1 MNLKSHARKYGG
13 KSNLCFFFLLDTDG
27 TGRGTSFC
35 LSMFFL
41 NSYFLANISV
51 VSIAPQLAKIIFYV
65 NFQVR
70 HE

>member
-1 MNLKSHARKYGG
+1 MNLKSHARKYGV
-13 KSNLCFFFLLDTDG
+13 KSLLCFFFLLDADG

-35 LSMFFL
+35 LSMFFSFL
-41 NSYFLANISV
+41 NFLAKFPV
-51 VSIAPQLAKIIFYV
+51 VSIAPQLAKIVFYV